1 MHAGTLLTEAI
12 DLKQEFHD
20 TEEMSQK
27 LKHTRVSAMQVSR
40 GAFQST
46 WLHAPLGGYSL
57 QFIEFKSGTSICS
70 GDAPNDCYAMLVPLK
85 FTPGSRLLGQAL
97 NRNSIGLYAPGSE
110 HADLTVAGCNEV
122 VVVIPREHPSR
133 VADEVELP
141 NAGSHVR
148 NASANGLEQLR
159 RILARIPAVLEAGT
173 SAPTPEAERSLSDM
187 LGRGIV
193 GALRSDSDLFEVS
206 LGRPKLPR
214 AAIMRRIREILIE
227 REDEPVY
234 AGELASLLGISQPSL
249 QRVFQEWFGM
259 SPARYLA
266 LRRLHLVRRRL
277 RKSEG
282 STVTEIAGSSGFWDL
297 SRFSKRYKDVFGELP
312 STTLRSSRQ

>member
-1 MHAGTLLTEAI
+1 MTEVT
-12 DLKQEFHD
+12 DLKHEFHD
-20 TEEMSQK
+20 AEEMSLK
-27 LKHTRVSAMQVSR
+27 LRHTRVSAMQVSR

-46 WLHAPLGGYSL
+46 WMHAFVGRYSL
-57 QFIEFKSGTSICS
+57 QFIEFKNGTSICS
-70 GDAPNDCYAMLVPLK
+70 GDAPSDGYAMLVPLR
-85 FTPGSRLLGQAL
+85 FTPGSRLLGREL
-97 NRNSIGLYAPGSE
+97 NRNSIGFYAPGSE

-122 VVVIPREHPSR
+122 VIVIPREQMLR
-133 VADEVELP
+133 AADEIDLP
-141 NAGSHVR
+141 KEGSQLR
-148 NASANGLEQLR
+148 SASVNGLERLR
-159 RILARIPAVLEAGT
+159 RILARIPAALEASP
-173 SAPTPEAERSLSDM
+173 SALTAEAERNLSDI
-187 LGRGIV
+187 LGRAIDGT
-193 GALRSDSDLFEVS
+193 LRSDSDLFDVS

-214 AAIMRRIREILIE
+214 AAIMRRIGEILAE

-277 RKSEG
+277 RKPEG